1 MLQGDRVSRGGRRV
15 RSARRRRALHA
26 PHGLSRARAAPD
38 GKAETATLR
47 NAGEYHWR
55 GEKDGVPTERHL
67 NDPKAIQHLQAAS
80 RQNSPDEYRKYA
92 DITDELNKGCNLRG
106 MITFKSDRE
115 PVPVDQ
121 VEPASNIVK
130 RFCTGAMSYG
140 SISLEAHS
148 TLARAM
154 NRLGGKSNTGE
165 GAKTRGDSSPRRT
178 APKTPSG
185 PRSSSMPPV
194 DSASPLT
201 TSQTP
206 TRFRSRCAAQ
216 AREGGE
222 LPGTKV
228 QGDIG

>member
-1 MLQGDRVSRGGRRV
+1 MHHMGFP
-15 RSARRRRALHA
+15 ARA
-26 PHGLSRARAAPD
+26 AAPD

-80 RQNSPDEYRKYA
+80 EAKFAGRVPKVRGHHRRAQQ
-92 DITDELNKGCNLRG
+92 GCNLRG
-106 MITFKSDRE
+106 MITFESDRE

-148 TLARAM
+148 TLRAR
-154 NRLGGKSNTGE
+154 
-165 GAKTRGDSSPRRT
+165 
-178 APKTPSG
+178 
-185 PRSSSMPPV
+185 
-194 DSASPLT
+194 
-201 TSQTP
+201 
-206 TRFRSRCAAQ
+206 
-216 AREGGE
+216 
-222 LPGTKV
+222 
-228 QGDIG
+228 

>member
-1 MLQGDRVSRGGRRV
+1 MSRVEGVGFDQLAADALAMHHMGLP
-15 RSARRRRALHA
+15 ARA
-26 PHGLSRARAAPD
+26 AAPD

-106 MITFKSDRE
+106 MITFESDRE

-130 RFCTGAMSYG
+130 RFCTGPCP
-140 SISLEAHS
+140 
-148 TLARAM
+148 TVP
-154 NRLGGKSNTGE
+154 
-165 GAKTRGDSSPRRT
+165 SPWRRT
-178 APKTPSG
+178 APW
-185 PRSSSMPPV
+185 R
-194 DSASPLT
+194 
-201 TSQTP
+201 
-206 TRFRSRCAAQ
+206 
-216 AREGGE
+216 AR
-222 LPGTKV
+222 
-228 QGDIG
+228 